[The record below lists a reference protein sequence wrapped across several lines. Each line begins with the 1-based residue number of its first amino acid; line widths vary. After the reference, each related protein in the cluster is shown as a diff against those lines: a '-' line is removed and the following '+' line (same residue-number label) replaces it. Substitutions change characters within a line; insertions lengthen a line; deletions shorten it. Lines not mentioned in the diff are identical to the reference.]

1 MYLGSKYSI
10 KHQKKID
17 RSPYLSDETAFA
29 NTLDQIKQ
37 AKKGLFINLVTMQ
50 NHFPYYNN
58 YYDGSERFT
67 PTGSAAKDEG
77 VQNMVKDF
85 SMGLYHSDQVIQK
98 FIEQIEHIKKPI
110 TFVFYGDHLP
120 GIYPTVDMKQN
131 GLALHKTDYFI
142 YSNVYARQHGAKN
155 LTKAT
160 KLVSPTAFPA
170 LVSAQVNAKVS
181 PYYALLTDVW
191 QKLPV
196 LTLDITENT
205 INNYN
210 TNMQLLTQDGEA
222 VAKNNLTKEQRQL
235 LEDYKLVQYD
245 LTAGEQYLKGTFI
258 K

>member
-1 MYLGSKYSI
+1 M
-10 KHQKKID
+10 
-17 RSPYLSDETAFA
+17 
-29 NTLDQIKQ
+29 
-37 AKKGLFINLVTMQ
+37 
-50 NHFPYYNN
+50 
-58 YYDGSERFT
+58 
-67 PTGSAAKDEG
+67 
-77 VQNMVKDF
+77 
-85 SMGLYHSDQVIQK
+85 
-98 FIEQIEHIKKPI
+98 
-110 TFVFYGDHLP
+110 
-120 GIYPTVDMKQN
+120 
-131 GLALHKTDYFI
+131 
-142 YSNVYARQHGAKN
+142 
-155 LTKAT
+155 
-160 KLVSPTAFPA
+160 
-170 LVSAQVNAKVS
+170 VSAQVNAKVS